1 MALIRKSLYKELIEG
16 RNERLAVLEA
26 TTDKLKTIVASIA
39 EEQSFV
45 DGFTKTQETL
55 AASKAALE
63 AKVVSGNEAL
73 KKLEE
78 ASSTLE
84 EAVATAKSEV
94 SEAQENVKK
103 QQEILEKLKEEGA
116 SASDQAAQQ
125 IVIDSAEAV
134 LSSKQTNEVEAKA
147 SLAVNQKSQE
157 TEKTA
162 ISVAKTSVEETNKQ
176 IEDNN
181 EKKKNSTDKIAA
193 LTANKD
199 KTTDE
204 KTDAQKSYDDF
215 LAENKDTISSFE
227 KQQLQR
233 DANVPKVYGST
244 SQVFYRA
251 PDNSTVIKEADTV
264 MKGVIDDELKPADEK
279 ETEAL
284 KGYITAGASESVN
297 PDFLDAAKAK
307 DLSLSVIWSTRTVA
321 RQIKKACMRGEFSTT
336 CGSLPNSVIYALQ
349 QANYKIYLTDAS
361 DDIDASI
368 IISWENI
375 ASEA

>member
-1 MALIRKSLYKELIEG
+1 MTLIRKSLYKELIEG

-26 TTDKLKTIVASIA
+26 KTDKLKAIVASIA

-78 ASSTLE
+78 AAPALQ
-84 EAVATAKSEV
+84 EAIATAKSEV
-94 SEAQENVKK
+94 SEAKENLKK
-103 QQEILEKLKEEGA
+103 QQEVLEKLKEEGA

-134 LSSKQTNEVEAKA
+134 VSSKETNEVEAKA
-147 SLAVNQKSQE
+147 SLAVNEKSQE

-181 EKKKNSTDKIAA
+181 EKKKNSTDKIAE

-204 KTDAQKSYDDF
+204 KADAQKAYDDF
-215 LAENKDTISSFE
+215 LAENKDTINSYES
-227 KQQLQR
+227 QQLRR
-233 DANVPKVYGST
+233 DQNISKDNPNIVFFRQPTDNAVISEAN
-244 SQVFYRA
+244 
-251 PDNSTVIKEADTV
+251 TV
-264 MKGVIDDELKPADEK
+264 MDGVIADELATADEAEK
-279 ETEAL
+279 EEL
-284 KGYITAGASESVN
+284 KKWVASGTGATIN
-297 PDFLDAAKAK
+297 PSYLSATQAK
-307 DLSLSVIWSTRTVA
+307 DLTLSAIWSTRKVA
-321 RQIKKACMRGEFSTT
+321 KQIKDACMAGEFKTE
-336 CGSLPNSVIYALQ
+336 CGSLNNSIIYALQ
-349 QANYKIYLTDAS
+349 KAGFRLYLTESTNDKA
-361 DDIDASI
+361 ASI
-368 IISWENI
+368 VINWENI
-375 ASEA
+375 TDPAA